1 MGIHRPVQDLTD
13 TDETGRYQTNPT
25 VSKPLRK
32 YPAQRAMA
40 ILHSDWYIYI
50 YIYTRYDLK
59 YMYQCEEKKTE
70 SWKIDMKTESK
81 VEEEEGNSAG

>member
-1 MGIHRPVQDLTD
+1 MGIHRLVQDLTGI
-13 TDETGRYQTNPT
+13 DETGWYQTDPT

-40 ILHSDWYIYI
+40 ILHYDWYIYI
-50 YIYTRYDLK
+50 YIRYDLK

-70 SWKIDMKTESK
+70 S
-81 VEEEEGNSAG
+81 

>member
-1 MGIHRPVQDLTD
+1 MGIHRLVQDLTS
-13 TDETGRYQTNPT
+13 TDETGRYRTDPT

-50 YIYTRYDLK
+50 YIRYDLK

-70 SWKIDMKTESK
+70 S
-81 VEEEEGNSAG
+81 

>member
-1 MGIHRPVQDLTD
+1 MGIHRPVQDLTG
-13 TDETGRYQTNPT
+13 TDETGRYRTDPT

-50 YIYTRYDLK
+50 YIYIRYDLK
-59 YMYQCEEKKTE
+59 YMYQCEEKKTK
-70 SWKIDMKTESK
+70 S
-81 VEEEEGNSAG
+81 